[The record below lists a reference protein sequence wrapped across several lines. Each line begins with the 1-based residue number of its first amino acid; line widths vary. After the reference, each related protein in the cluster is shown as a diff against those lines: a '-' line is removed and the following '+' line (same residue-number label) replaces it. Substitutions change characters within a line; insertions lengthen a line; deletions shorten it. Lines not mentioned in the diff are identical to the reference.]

1 MKTLTICLYG
11 AANEDI
17 DPNYIKQT
25 EVLGK
30 ELATHGHS
38 MIYGGGGTGLM
49 GAAARGV
56 SSANGKIISVL
67 PHFMKDY
74 EGLYEDYTEIIRTET
89 MAQRKEIMEDRAD
102 AFIVV
107 PGGIGTMD
115 EFFQAIT
122 LVSLDRKSA
131 PIVLFNI
138 DGYYDSIIAFIED
151 GIAKGFIHS
160 GVRELCM
167 VCNQAEDIID
177 AIESSLSA

>member
-1 MKTLTICLYG
+1 MKNLTICVYG
-11 AANEDI
+11 AANQNI
-17 DPNYIKQT
+17 DPIYIEQT
-25 EVLGK
+25 EILGR
-30 ELATHGHS
+30 ELASHGHS

-89 MAQRKEIMEDRAD
+89 MAQRKEIMEERAD
-102 AFIVV
+102 AFIVL

-122 LVSLDRKSA
+122 LVALDRKSA

-138 DGYYDSIIAFIED
+138 DGYYDSIITFIEE
-151 GIAKGFIHS
+151 GIAKGFINHQ
-160 GVRELCM
+160 VRELCM
-167 VCNQAEDIID
+167 VRNQAEEVID
-177 AIESSLSA
+177 AIEYSLSV